1 MRHALPNHRWV
12 PRLGA
17 ILLIGGLG
25 GCGCSTISGPDDDTG
40 PRTTRASSEMS
51 TTVPAEE
58 STGGDQDRPNGNSPP
73 SVGGSSTQTT
83 TPGSSATTPTSRSGS
98 AGLTT
103 TTAGEDPDGD
113 PGGGGP
119 PSEPIENQYEWGL
132 PIGDWSVNT
141 TEALVFEDLENGRC
155 DSAQGWLDSPA
166 LQFRTPRSVPL
177 YQAGIHLCRGDRA
190 MASQAYAEAASY
202 GWAGLV
208 ISGYYPAEKQL
219 DCLMYQA
226 VRSVL
231 EQRPPSSFGCAQGTP
246 PEWPETTTDSGTEP

>member
-1 MRHALPNHRWV
+1 MRHDLPRHRWV
-12 PRLGA
+12 PLLGA

-25 GCGCSTISGPDDDTG
+25 GCGCSTISGLDDDAG
-40 PRTTRASSEMS
+40 PRTTRASSETS
-51 TTVPAEE
+51 TTVPDEE
-58 STGGDQDRPNGNSPP
+58 STGGHQDRPEENSPR
-73 SVGGSSTQTT
+73 SSGSSSTHTPGASSTT
-83 TPGSSATTPTSRSGS
+83 TTSHSGS
-98 AGLTT
+98 AGPTTT
-103 TTAGEDPDGD
+103 TTAGEDPGGPPD
-113 PGGGGP
+113 GGGP

-141 TEALVFEDLENGRC
+141 AEALVFEDLENGRC
-155 DSAQGWLDSPA
+155 DSAQEWLNSPGM
-166 LQFRTPRSVPL
+166 QFRTPRSVPL

-190 MASQAYAEAASY
+190 MASRAYAEAASY

-246 PEWPETTTDSGTEP
+246 PEWPETTTEAATEP